1 MSAASIALE
10 VAEVEGQLVSA
21 QTIRHTLQQVGLH
34 GRRRWRKPLQ
44 TVCWRQLAKSM
55 NYWNHV
61 LWSDESKVNLF
72 DSDGVQHV
80 WRRPGEDY
88 QENCA
93 LPTVKHG
100 GGSIMVW
107 GCMSAAGTGE
117 LWFIEGNMDSN
128 MYCDI
133 LKQKMMPSLQKLF
146 SNITT
151 TPKHTAKMT
160 TALLMK
166 LKVKV
171 MEWPSMA
178 PDLNPTE
185 HLWGILKRKVEKHH
199 VSKIQQLRDVI
210 MEEWK
215 RMPATTCAALV
226 NSMPRR
232 IKAVLDNSGAP
243 TKYWHFGHS
252 FDMFT

>member
-1 MSAASIALE
+1 MLCD
-10 VAEVEGQLVSA
+10 
-21 QTIRHTLQQVGLH
+21 LH
-34 GRRRWRKPLQ
+34 GRRPRRKPLLKLAHKKACKQ
-44 TVCWRQLAKSM
+44 FTEDNLAKSM

-72 DSDGVQHV
+72 DSDGVQYV
-80 WRRPGEDY
+80 WRRPGEEY

-107 GCMSAAGTGE
+107 GCMTTAGTGE
-117 LWFIEGNMDSN
+117 LRFIEGNMDSN

-151 TPKHTAKMT
+151 KMT
-160 TALLMK
+160 TALL

-171 MEWPSMA
+171 MEWPSMS
-178 PDLNPTE
+178 PDLNPIE
-185 HLWGILKRKVEKHH
+185 HVWGTLKQKVEKHH
-199 VSKIQQLRDVI
+199 VSNIQQLRDVI

-215 RMPATTCAALV
+215 RMLATTCAALV

-232 IKAVLDNSGAP
+232 IKAVIDNNGAP
-243 TKYWHFGHS
+243 TKY
-252 FDMFT
+252 

>member
-1 MSAASIALE
+1 
-10 VAEVEGQLVSA
+10 
-21 QTIRHTLQQVGLH
+21 
-34 GRRRWRKPLQ
+34 
-44 TVCWRQLAKSM
+44 M

-72 DSDGVQHV
+72 DSDGVEHV
-80 WRRPGEDY
+80 WRHPGEEY

-107 GCMSAAGTGE
+107 GCMTTAGTGE
-117 LWFIEGNMDSN
+117 LRFIGGNMDSN

-133 LKQKMMPSLQKLF
+133 LKQKMIPSLQ
-146 SNITT
+146 
-151 TPKHTAKMT
+151 KHTAKMT
-160 TALLMK
+160 TALLLK
-166 LKVKV
+166 VKVKV
-171 MEWPSMA
+171 MEWPSMS
-178 PDLNPTE
+178 PDLNPIE
-185 HLWGILKRKVEKHH
+185 HMWGILKRKVEKHH
-199 VSKIQQLRDVI
+199 VSNIQQLCDVI
-210 MEEWK
+210 VEKWK

-232 IKAVLDNSGAP
+232 IKAVLDNNGAP